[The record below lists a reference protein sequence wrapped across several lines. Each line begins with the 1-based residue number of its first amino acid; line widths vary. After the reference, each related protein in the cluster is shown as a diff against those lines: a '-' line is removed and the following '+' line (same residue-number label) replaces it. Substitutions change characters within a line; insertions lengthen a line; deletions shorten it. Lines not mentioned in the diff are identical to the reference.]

1 MNNACLALER
11 AVFAARIPW
20 TRILLTVF
28 AAYVTAH
35 LYLWGMNGWVVVR

>member
-1 MNNACLALER
+1 MNAAGLAFER

-20 TRILLTVF
+20 TGILLAVF

-35 LYLWGMNGWVVVR
+35 LYLWGLRGWAIQ